1 MPAGF
6 VVLLHGGLAL
16 LMDRDGW
23 VGVLV
28 PGAAE
33 RVGGPSKAR
42 FTFRIHLRL
51 TCTSRNSG
59 GRPTPSSPGSKLARI
74 IMLARRVNA
83 GYARVGQLAPLR
95 LPITHA
101 GFAHRLVLAGAGL
114 ELGTV
119 DPDAPSGADRA

>member
-59 GRPTPSSPGSKLARI
+59 GRPTPSSPGSKLARADYSSGSRQEG
-74 IMLARRVNA
+74 LQCGRNGVLNA
-83 GYARVGQLAPLR
+83 
-95 LPITHA
+95 IS
-101 GFAHRLVLAGAGL
+101 
-114 ELGTV
+114 GTWR
-119 DPDAPSGADRA
+119 PSGERV